1 MDESDFKDWLCSN
14 GADDDFIGRLY
25 ESGFTSKLSLRFLD
39 ISSEDG
45 KALSG
50 VFNYGQRCLLTG
62 LIQLCKKGVGVAASA
77 SNFTPDPFKIA
88 SSVSKGIASRSSEV
102 SSLFPQMACK

>member
-1 MDESDFKDWLCSN
+1 MDESDFRDWLDCK
-14 GADDDFIGRLY
+14 GADDDFISRLY

-45 KALSG
+45 KALCG

-62 LIQLCKKGVGVAASA
+62 LIELCKKDVTAPAG
-77 SNFTPDPFKIA
+77 NFTPDPFKIA
-88 SSVSKGIASRSSEV
+88 SAVSKGIASRSSEV